1 MNKFTSI
8 GKKIREARKNLGMTQ
23 LELGRLTGYTESSV
37 SHIEKGE
44 VDLPISKVKSLAVA
58 LRVPVDYLIGD
69 FLEENDQP
77 EPGKVFETLPKEQ
90 RDAIMREI
98 ERKIIMEGVKL
109 WQAQNGTVN
118 DGDSESQRTV

>member
-98 ERKIIMEGVKL
+98 ERKIIMEGVKI
-109 WQAQNGTVN
+109 WPAQNGTEK

>member
-69 FLEENDQP
+69 FLEESDQP

-109 WQAQNGTVN
+109 WPAQSGTER
-118 DGDSESQRTV
+118 DGDSESRRKG

>member
-109 WQAQNGTVN
+109 WPAQSGTVK